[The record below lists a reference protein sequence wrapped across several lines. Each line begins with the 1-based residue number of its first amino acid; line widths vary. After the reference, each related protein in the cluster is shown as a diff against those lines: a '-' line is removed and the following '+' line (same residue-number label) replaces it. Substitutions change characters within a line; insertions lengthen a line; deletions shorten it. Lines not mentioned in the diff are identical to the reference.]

1 MPENENVFNYPGVSS
16 RLLTTMIL
24 VFVVELAF
32 AFFSNLGVLFFVFN
46 GTQTTTYQ
54 SYTLRTIVFNS
65 VYDVILFIVL
75 YLLIS
80 VMHQDSTGSKGS
92 LLLLFPFFMVSYLST
107 LLGNVIYVLT
117 VQQILSQAILV
128 HPHSLYYISFLN
140 QFLLPWYLRSSA
152 QWWCW
157 LWKSAGLHLLHDAR
171 NSCWILSG
179 NCRFSSPRRLKQN
192 NRIYGSVCI
201 GHVH

>member
-54 SYTLRTIVFNS
+54 SYTLRTMVFNS

-107 LLGNVIYVLT
+107 LL
-117 VQQILSQAILV
+117 
-128 HPHSLYYISFLN
+128 HS
-140 QFLLPWYLRSSA
+140 
-152 QWWCW
+152 
-157 LWKSAGLHLLHDAR
+157 GT
-171 NSCWILSG
+171 
-179 NCRFSSPRRLKQN
+179 
-192 NRIYGSVCI
+192 
-201 GHVH
+201 